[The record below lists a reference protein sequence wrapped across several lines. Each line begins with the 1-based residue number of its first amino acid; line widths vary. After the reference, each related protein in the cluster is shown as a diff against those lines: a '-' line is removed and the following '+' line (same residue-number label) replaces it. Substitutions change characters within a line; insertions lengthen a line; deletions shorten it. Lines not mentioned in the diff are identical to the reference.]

1 MIGAWRNR
9 ATARRWFIAL
19 AALALMVQ
27 VLIPQGYMVSADP
40 AARGLVICTGHG
52 PLLSLDDHGHPA
64 KAPGKSGADS
74 VCGFAAHAAG
84 APPPSLAALIPVAF
98 EPQAVA
104 AAPRLD
110 LVPGRGLAAPPPPS
124 HAPPSRVI

>member
-1 MIGAWRNR
+1 MSGAWRNS
-9 ATARRWFIAL
+9 ATTRRWFIAL

-40 AARGLVICTGHG
+40 AAHGLVICTGHG
-52 PLLSLDDHGHPA
+52 PLLSLDDRGHPA
-64 KAPGKSGADS
+64 KAPKSGGDS
-74 VCGFAAHAAG
+74 VCGFAAHGAS
-84 APPPSLAALIPVAF
+84 APPPTLTSVVLVAFAPVA
-98 EPQAVA
+98 AI

-124 HAPPSRVI
+124 HAPPQTLI